1 MAQTTAWNNR
11 PRREVTSP
19 AMAATEADEARWTTH
34 PAHRK
39 QQEGVQPSFA
49 VQPGSPT
56 EVAGP
61 GSSACTHTPGPLR
74 CKGQQPLAPTLVYC
88 NSQMLL
94 SVPVQTL
101 SLFCCMCGSSCKGKP
116 IVRVHKVVITELDLS
131 FSYILAVWCKVKL
144 GTIYLLQLLFW
155 YWYFVRFPALTNCT
169 SQ

>member
-1 MAQTTAWNNR
+1 MKR
-11 PRREVTSP
+11 
-19 AMAATEADEARWTTH
+19 DE
-34 PAHRK
+34 P
-39 QQEGVQPSFA
+39 PILSI
-49 VQPGSPT
+49 
-56 EVAGP
+56 
-61 GSSACTHTPGPLR
+61 GSSRRVFSLRLLSGQGLLQRWLDPGALPALTPGPLR
-74 CKGQQPLAPTLVYC
+74 CKGEQPLAPTLVYC

-101 SLFCCMCGSSCKGKP
+101 SLFCRMCGSSCKGKP

-155 YWYFVRFPALTNCT
+155 YWYFVPFPALTNHT